1 MEGVNKKL
9 LWATIILA
17 ALLICILSFLAGSYF
32 GRRSSA
38 VPANTGTTN
47 TPAQSG
53 TPSGTSQAQGRTP
66 KEILLGQMFWT
77 DPDGNVG
84 LAVNSET
91 DIRLLMNGETFELE
105 QLIFFDPVQVDG
117 DWMNCSLEMYSLA
130 DGHIANIGL
139 YITES
144 DDLGSFINTFC
155 GSVRTTMYPTIKNP
169 FAMYHS

>member
-17 ALLICILSFLAGSYF
+17 ALLIGILSFLAGSYF
-32 GRRSSA
+32 GRKNNA

-47 TPAQSG
+47 APAQSG
-53 TPSGTSQAQGRTP
+53 TPSGTSQAQERTP

-91 DIRLLMNGETFELE
+91 DIRLLMNGETFLLE

-117 DWMNCSLEMYSLA
+117 DWMNCSLEMESLD
-130 DGHIANIGL
+130 DGHIADIGL

-144 DDLGSFINTFC
+144 DDLGAFINTFC

-169 FAMYHS
+169 FAMYH